1 MIFDQ
6 PFLWPEPGHV
16 FFDHARTRPDAYTW
30 MSGPTMSEYAHT
42 YWESAE
48 VIIDLACDAPGLL
61 NVHAIPAVFLF
72 RHFVELSLKD
82 LILTALP
89 LNDEPATLDEGHKLG
104 VLWKKLRALIE
115 SADLAGGD
123 DELDVVEQM
132 IQELETVDPG
142 STSFRYPVERA
153 DKSGR
158 NKPSLTEEFEYFD
171 MRVFRDQATRL
182 ANFFGGCGTQLEEYL
197 DIKREMDRE
206 YRFD

>member
-1 MIFDQ
+1 MSIDE

-16 FFDHARTRPDAYTW
+16 FFDHTRTRPDAYTW
-30 MSGPTMSEYAHT
+30 MTGPTMGEYAYT

-48 VIIDLACDAPGLL
+48 VLIDLACDAPGLL

-89 LNDEPATLDEGHKLG
+89 LNDEPPAFVEGHKLS
-104 VLWKKLRALIE
+104 VLWTQLRTLIE
-115 SADLAGGD
+115 SADLPGAND
-123 DELDVVEQM
+123 DLDTVEEM
-132 IQELETVDPG
+132 ITELETVDPG
-142 STSFRYPVERA
+142 SMSFRYPVDRA
-153 DKSGR
+153 SKANR
-158 NKPSLTEEFEYFD
+158 PLLTKEFEYFD

-182 ANFFGGCGTQLEEYL
+182 ANWFGGCGTQLEEYL